1 MHVHSLSASSKR
13 STVNDALTSHT
24 AHLYF
29 ALVNMRAPRIMLVD
43 TCEQFERSIEGW
55 SETRRCSALSIWLS
69 SRCAEDGERSL
80 SGRAVG
86 LDRSESNPRLGA
98 TSGGGGRGWAAE
110 GAATAGAIARM
121 RHGCRRCRDARR
133 ASRKKDLRR
142 RERSLR
148 RAS

>member
-55 SETRRCSALSIWLS
+55 SETRRCSPALSICYLAVQG
-69 SRCAEDGERSL
+69 RCEEDGER
-80 SGRAVG
+80 RAVG
-86 LDRSESNPRLGA
+86 LDHSESNPRLGA